1 SRGVVE
7 QVDGTDG
14 DGMVVDLRDDALAGD
29 RFGFLDHFDGQ
40 SLVLRAADDRLSQGV
55 LGGGFGTGGQGE
67 HLIVRVGRVE
77 DLDVGQLGAAVG
89 QGAGLV
95 DDHGVDLRGG
105 LQVFATLDEHPV
117 LSGASDTGDNRD
129 RDGDDQRPRAG
140 DDQQGQGQ
148 FHIEGDQANGE
159 GGDHHTGGVVLREFL
174 QERLG
179 FCLVILG
186 VFDAVDDLGQGG
198 IRYDADSLNAQ
209 YTGAQPS
216 SGEDLR
222 VLGLLSGYGFPGDGG
237 LIDPAVTG
245 EHASID
251 GDLLAVFHEHDVT
264 GGQFPDLNG
273 FGLTVAQHGGGL
285 GGSVHQVRQCLA
297 GAVHR

>member
-1 SRGVVE
+1 
-7 QVDGTDG
+7 D
-14 DGMVVDLRDDALAGD
+14 
-29 RFGFLDHFDGQ
+29 
-40 SLVLRAADDRLSQGV
+40 
-55 LGGGFGTGGQGE
+55 
-67 HLIVRVGRVE
+67 
-77 DLDVGQLGAAVG
+77 
-89 QGAGLV
+89 
-95 DDHGVDLRGG
+95 
-105 LQVFATLDEHPV
+105 
-117 LSGASDTGDNRD
+117 RD
-129 RDGDDQRPRAG
+129 RDDQRPGAG

-148 FHIEGDQANGE
+148 FHIERDQANGE

-179 FCLVILG
+179 LGLIVLG
-186 VFDAVDDLGQGG
+186 VFHTVDDLGQGG
-198 IRYDADSLNAQ
+198 IRADANRLNAQ
-209 YTGAQPS
+209 HTGAQPS
-216 SGEDLR
+216 TGEDLR

-237 LIDPAVTG
+237 LVDPAVTG

-297 GAVHR
+297 GAVHRGLLQGLAQGEEEGDGGGFPVVVDEQRADGGDDDQQVNRDHPNAQGLDGGDGDLPAGDHRGGDHESV